1 MSEPSPIDSSVLDLT
16 KLFDGPHGPLQ
27 GVTFPDV
34 DRETLLEHIDL
45 VRRAADDVAQ
55 AQAMLAAAES
65 ALEERQS
72 ALMAKSHRAMAY
84 ARIYADENPA
94 LLSELDRITLP
105 RTSALRAERRENT
118 APRLSSTRSETGGRP
133 RGRPRKSTDETSL
146 FAVPTRSDLASEPQT
161 ALDQAPAAE

>member
-1 MSEPSPIDSSVLDLT
+1 MSETSPIDSSVLDLT

-94 LLSELDRITLP
+94 LLAELDRITLP

-118 APRLSSTRSETGGRP
+118 APRLSSTRSESGRP
-133 RGRPRKSTDETSL
+133 RGRPRKSSDETSL
-146 FAVPTRSDLASEPQT
+146 FAVPSRSDIASDPQT
-161 ALDQAPAAE
+161 ALDEAPAAE